1 MEFRVCFTIT
11 RYENDMLS
19 LCETINVFI
28 DAFCYSKIH
37 FHQLGPF
44 KLIKT
49 MLTSLHVLLDLSPVW
64 NRYPKG
70 GHKKG
75 AI

>member
-1 MEFRVCFTIT
+1 
-11 RYENDMLS
+11 MLS

-37 FHQLGPF
+37 SHQLGQL

-49 MLTSLHVLLDLSPVW
+49 ILKSLHVLLGLSQVW

-70 GHKKG
+70 RHKKG
-75 AI
+75 AT

>member
-1 MEFRVCFTIT
+1 MLLSTWSFE
-11 RYENDMLS
+11 YALQLHSLS

-28 DAFCYSKIH
+28 DAFYCSKIH

-49 MLTSLHVLLDLSPVW
+49 MFKSLHVLLGLSPVW

-70 GHKKG
+70 SHKKG
-75 AI
+75 AT